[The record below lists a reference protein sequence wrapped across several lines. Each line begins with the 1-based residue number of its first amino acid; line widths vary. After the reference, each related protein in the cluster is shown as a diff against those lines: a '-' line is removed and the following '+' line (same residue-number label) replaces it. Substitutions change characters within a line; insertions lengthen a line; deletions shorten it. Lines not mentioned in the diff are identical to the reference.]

1 MNNSGQS
8 TIRQVM
14 LAGGSVFIASAIA
27 LIARP
32 DLFGEFIGIVG
43 EDAFWTLRMTGI
55 VLIPLGYL
63 MIVVRSVASDSVVK
77 SYAVLMSLVSLGL
90 GIVTLLAPGDA
101 NVGRIIYAI
110 IGFLFSTLYVVAL
123 ALGKGKLKTLN

>member
-1 MNNSGQS
+1 MSNSGQ
-8 TIRQVM
+8 TKIRQVI

-32 DLFGEFIGIVG
+32 DLFGEFIGIVD
-43 EDAFWTLRMTGI
+43 EDAFWSLRMTGI

-90 GIVTLLAPGDA
+90 GIVTLLAPGEV
-101 NVGRIIYAI
+101 NIGRIIYAI

-123 ALGKGKLKTLN
+123 ALGKSKA

>member
-1 MNNSGQS
+1 
-8 TIRQVM
+8 M

-43 EDAFWTLRMTGI
+43 EDAFWSLRMTGI

-77 SYAVLMSLVSLGL
+77 SYAVLMSLVSLSL
-90 GIVTLLAPGDA
+90 GIITLLAPGEA
-101 NVGRIIYAI
+101 NIGRIIYAI
-110 IGFLFSTLYVVAL
+110 VGFLFSTLYVVAI
-123 ALGKGKLKTLN
+123 ALGRNKA

>member
-1 MNNSGQS
+1 MSISGQS
-8 TIRQVM
+8 KIRQVM

-43 EDAFWTLRMTGI
+43 EDAFWSLRMTGM

-77 SYAVLMSLVSLGL
+77 SFAILMSLISLGL
-90 GIVTLLAPGDA
+90 GIVTLLAPGEP
-101 NVGRIIYAI
+101 NIGRIIYAI
-110 IGFLFSTLYVVAL
+110 VGFLFSTLYVVAI
-123 ALGKGKLKTLN
+123 ALGRNKV

>member
-32 DLFGEFIGIVG
+32 DLFGEFIWIVG

-101 NVGRIIYAI
+101 NIGRIICAI

-123 ALGKGKLKTLN
+123 ALGKSKA

>member
-1 MNNSGQS
+1 MNNLGQS

-43 EDAFWTLRMTGI
+43 EDAFWSLRMTGI

-63 MIVVRSVASDSVVK
+63 MIVVRSVASNSVVK
-77 SYAVLMSLVSLGL
+77 SYAFLMSLVSLSL

-101 NVGRIIYAI
+101 NIGRIIYAI
-110 IGFLFSTLYVVAL
+110 MGFLFSTLYVVAL
-123 ALGKGKLKTLN
+123 TLGRSKA

>member
-1 MNNSGQS
+1 MTNSGQAK
-8 TIRQVM
+8 IRQVM

-43 EDAFWTLRMTGI
+43 EDAFWSLRMTGI

-77 SYAVLMSLVSLGL
+77 SYAILMSLISLGL
-90 GIVTLLAPGDA
+90 GIVTLLAPGDP
-101 NVGRIIYAI
+101 NIGRIIYAI
-110 IGFLFSTLYVVAL
+110 VGFLFSTLYVVAI
-123 ALGKGKLKTLN
+123 ALGRNKA

>member
-1 MNNSGQS
+1 MSNSGQS
-8 TIRQVM
+8 KIRQVM

-43 EDAFWTLRMTGI
+43 EDAFWSLRMTGI

-90 GIVTLLAPGDA
+90 GIVTLLAPGEV
-101 NVGRIIYAI
+101 NIGRIIYAI

-123 ALGKGKLKTLN
+123 ALGKSKA

>member
-1 MNNSGQS
+1 MTNSGQS
-8 TIRQVM
+8 RIRQVM
-14 LAGGSVFIASAIA
+14 LAGGAVFIASAIA

-43 EDAFWTLRMTGI
+43 EEAFWSLRMTGI

-63 MIVVRSVASDSVVK
+63 LIVVRSVASDSVVK
-77 SYAVLMSLVSLGL
+77 SFAFLMFFVSLAL

-101 NVGRIIYAI
+101 NIGRIIYAI

-123 ALGKGKLKTLN
+123 ALGRSKS

>member
-1 MNNSGQS
+1 MSNSGQS
-8 TIRQVM
+8 RIRQVM

-43 EDAFWTLRMTGI
+43 EEAFWSLRMTGI

-77 SYAVLMSLVSLGL
+77 SYAILMSLISLSL
-90 GIVTLLAPGDA
+90 GIVTLLAPGEP
-101 NVGRIIYAI
+101 NIGRIIYAI
-110 IGFLFSTLYVVAL
+110 VGFLFSTLYVVAIV
-123 ALGKGKLKTLN
+123 LGRNKA

>member
-77 SYAVLMSLVSLGL
+77 SYAFLMSLVSLSL

-101 NVGRIIYAI
+101 NIGRIIYAI

-123 ALGKGKLKTLN
+123 ALGRSKA

>member
-1 MNNSGQS
+1 MANSGQS
-8 TIRQVM
+8 KIRQVM

-77 SYAVLMSLVSLGL
+77 SYAILMSLISLGL
-90 GIVTLLAPGDA
+90 GIVTLLAPGEP
-101 NVGRIIYAI
+101 NIGRIIYAI
-110 IGFLFSTLYVVAL
+110 VGFLFSTLYVVAI
-123 ALGKGKLKTLN
+123 ALGRNKA

>member
-1 MNNSGQS
+1 MSNSGQIK
-8 TIRQVM
+8 IRQVI

-43 EDAFWTLRMTGI
+43 EDAFWSLRMTGI

-77 SYAVLMSLVSLGL
+77 SYAILMSLISLSL
-90 GIVTLLAPGDA
+90 GIVTLLAPGEP
-101 NVGRIIYAI
+101 NIGRIIYAI
-110 IGFLFSTLYVVAL
+110 VGFLFSTLYVVAI
-123 ALGKGKLKTLN
+123 ALGRNKA

>member
-1 MNNSGQS
+1 MFMNNSGQS

-77 SYAVLMSLVSLGL
+77 SYAVLMFLVSLGL

-101 NVGRIIYAI
+101 NIGRIIYAI

-123 ALGKGKLKTLN
+123 ALGRSKG

>member
-1 MNNSGQS
+1 MDNSGQS
-8 TIRQVM
+8 RIRQVM

-32 DLFGEFIGIVG
+32 DLFGDFIGIIG
-43 EDAFWTLRMTGI
+43 EDAFWSLRMTGI

-77 SYAVLMSLVSLGL
+77 SYAILMSLVSLSL
-90 GIVTLLAPGDA
+90 GVVTLLAPGET
-101 NVGRIIYAI
+101 NIGRIIYAL

-123 ALGKGKLKTLN
+123 ALGRSKA

>member
-1 MNNSGQS
+1 MSISGQS
-8 TIRQVM
+8 KIRQVM

-43 EDAFWTLRMTGI
+43 EDAFWSLRMTGI

-77 SYAVLMSLVSLGL
+77 SYAILMSLISLGL
-90 GIVTLLAPGDA
+90 GIVTLLAPGEP
-101 NVGRIIYAI
+101 NIGRIIYAI
-110 IGFLFSTLYVVAL
+110 VGFLFSTLYVVAI
-123 ALGKGKLKTLN
+123 ALGRNRA

>member
-1 MNNSGQS
+1 MSNSGQAK
-8 TIRQVM
+8 IRQVM

-43 EDAFWTLRMTGI
+43 EDAFWSLRMTGI

-77 SYAVLMSLVSLGL
+77 SFAILMSLISLGL
-90 GIVTLLAPGDA
+90 GIVTLLAPGEP
-101 NVGRIIYAI
+101 NIGRIIYAI
-110 IGFLFSTLYVVAL
+110 VGFLFSTLYVVAI
-123 ALGKGKLKTLN
+123 ALGRNKF

>member
-1 MNNSGQS
+1 MSNSGQS
-8 TIRQVM
+8 KIRQVM

-43 EDAFWTLRMTGI
+43 EDAFWSLRMTGI

-77 SYAVLMSLVSLGL
+77 SYAILMSIISLGL
-90 GIVTLLAPGDA
+90 GIVTLLAPGEP
-101 NVGRIIYAI
+101 NIGRIIYAI
-110 IGFLFSTLYVVAL
+110 VGFLFSTLYVVAI
-123 ALGKGKLKTLN
+123 ALGRNKA

>member
-77 SYAVLMSLVSLGL
+77 SYAFLMFLVSLSL

-101 NVGRIIYAI
+101 NIGRIIYAI

-123 ALGKGKLKTLN
+123 ALGRSKA

>member
-1 MNNSGQS
+1 MVMNNSGQS

-43 EDAFWTLRMTGI
+43 EDAFWSLRMTGI

-90 GIVTLLAPGDA
+90 GIVTLLAPGEA
-101 NVGRIIYAI
+101 NIGRIIYAI

-123 ALGKGKLKTLN
+123 ALGRSKA

>member
-1 MNNSGQS
+1 MNNLGQS

-32 DLFGEFIGIVG
+32 DLFGEYIGIVC
-43 EDAFWTLRMTGI
+43 EDAFWSLRMTGI

-77 SYAVLMSLVSLGL
+77 SYAFLMSLVSLSL

-101 NVGRIIYAI
+101 NIGRIIYAI

-123 ALGKGKLKTLN
+123 ALGRNKA

>member
-101 NVGRIIYAI
+101 NIGRIIYAI

-123 ALGKGKLKTLN
+123 ALGRSKA

>member
-32 DLFGEFIGIVG
+32 DLFGEFIGITG
-43 EDAFWTLRMTGI
+43 LDAYWSLRMTGI

-63 MIVVRSVASDSVVK
+63 IIVVRSVASNSVVK
-77 SYAVLMSLVSLGL
+77 SFAYLMSIVSLSL
-90 GIVTLLAPGDA
+90 GIVTLLAPGQV
-101 NVGRIIYAI
+101 NIGRIIYAI
-110 IGFLFSTLYVVAL
+110 IGFLFSTLYVVAI
-123 ALGKGKLKTLN
+123 ALGRNKN

>member
-1 MNNSGQS
+1 MNNLGQS

-43 EDAFWTLRMTGI
+43 EDAFWSLRMTGI

-77 SYAVLMSLVSLGL
+77 SYAILMSLVSLSL
-90 GIVTLLAPGDA
+90 GIVTLLAPGET
-101 NVGRIIYAI
+101 NIGRIIYAL

-123 ALGKGKLKTLN
+123 ALGRSKA

>member
-1 MNNSGQS
+1 MSISGQS
-8 TIRQVM
+8 KIRQVM

-32 DLFGEFIGIVG
+32 DLFGEFLGIVG
-43 EDAFWTLRMTGI
+43 EDAFWSLRMTGI

-77 SYAVLMSLVSLGL
+77 SYAILMSLISLGL
-90 GIVTLLAPGDA
+90 GIVTLLAPGEP
-101 NVGRIIYAI
+101 NIGRIIYAI
-110 IGFLFSTLYVVAL
+110 VGFLFSTLYVVAI
-123 ALGKGKLKTLN
+123 ALGRNKA

>member
-43 EDAFWTLRMTGI
+43 EDAFWSLRMTGI

-77 SYAVLMSLVSLGL
+77 SYAFLMSLVSLSL

-101 NVGRIIYAI
+101 NIGRIIYAI
-110 IGFLFSTLYVVAL
+110 VGFLFSTLYLVAL
-123 ALGKGKLKTLN
+123 ALGRSKA

>member
-63 MIVVRSVASDSVVK
+63 MIVVRSVASDSIVK
-77 SYAVLMSLVSLGL
+77 SYAVLMFLVSLGL

-101 NVGRIIYAI
+101 NIGRIIYAI

-123 ALGKGKLKTLN
+123 ALGRSKA